1 LGVCACV
8 FVFVPLVFVQWRGGM
23 ARMPEAEQPVRRS
36 SRRAAAEGVKRL
48 TQVGD
53 ASVAA
58 AAAAAVA
65 ALPV

>member
-1 LGVCACV
+1 
-8 FVFVPLVFVQWRGGM
+8 M

-53 ASVAA
+53 ASAVAA
-58 AAAAAVA
+58 AAAT